1 MVTLAQARA
10 VVAAVPDPELPVLT
24 LGDLGI
30 VREVRQRADG
40 GFEVVVTPTYSG
52 CPAMDAI
59 REDIGRALPGAVV
72 TTVLSPPWSTDWIT
86 DEGREKLREHGISP
100 PGRLRGRGTV
110 ALELSERGAVAL
122 ELSEWGAVALEL
134 SARCP
139 RCGSPETRLVS
150 RYGSTAC
157 KALYTCRVCL
167 EPFDHFKEI

>member
-30 VREVRQRADG
+30 VREVRQGTDG

-59 REDIGRALPGAVV
+59 RDDIGRALPGAVV

-100 PGRLRGRGTV
+100 PGHLRGR
-110 ALELSERGAVAL
+110 
-122 ELSEWGAVALEL
+122 GAVALEL

>member
-30 VREVRQRADG
+30 VREVRQGADG

-100 PGRLRGRGTV
+100 PGRP
-110 ALELSERGAVAL
+110 GAR
-122 ELSEWGAVALEL
+122 GAVALEL